1 MFAQVVLDVSLD
13 RTFDYAIPP
22 ELSAA
27 AVPGVRVKAPFGH
40 RTAVG
45 YIVGVSETTQV
56 DPKLLKPI
64 VSVDGDRPFLLPGV
78 LELSRWIA
86 SYYLAPVERC
96 VRAAL
101 PAAVQGRSRPREMLF
116 VDIKKESVPIIGKE
130 SVPIPGQ
137 LSETGTDPESGAG
150 ETGTGPE
157 NKTGTGPKLNKRQK
171 ELLADIQRVGG
182 GWMQALCREFKCA
195 PDTLKRLAEAG
206 FLTIESRESRR
217 NPLANRRL
225 IPTSPLPL
233 TDEQAQSLATIL
245 EECAATAP
253 RPVLL
258 HGVTGSG
265 KTEVYLQAIAK
276 MLEQG
281 RGAIVLVP
289 EISLTPQT
297 VQRFASRFGD
307 RIAVLHSA
315 LSDGE
320 RHDEWHRIRRGEAR
334 VVVGPRSAVFAPV
347 ENLGL
352 IVVDEEHDSS
362 YKQDDTPRYNAR
374 DVAVMRGHFE
384 KCGVVLGSATPS
396 FESWVNV
403 GRGKYRKAVIA
414 HRVDDHPMPLV
425 RIVDMRIETVKKSHA
440 TLLSDDLLQA
450 IEARLNAGEQS
461 ILFLNR
467 RGYSTSLQCPACGY
481 VATCDC
487 CSVPYTFHRVDDCL
501 RCHICGGWKRTPDKC
516 PQCGDPSIK
525 FNGYGTQRL
534 ESVVRA
540 CFPKASVG
548 RMDADVTS
556 RRHSHDEILGA
567 FRTGKTD
574 ILIGTQMI
582 AKGLHFPNV
591 TLVGVIAAD
600 ASLYIP
606 DFRAGERTFQLLT
619 QVSGRAGRGDVPGEV
634 IIQTY
639 TPAHPAVAM
648 AQTADYAAFAEE
660 ELAER
665 RELFYPPYAHLACVT
680 LKGEKEGAVDR
691 TIQALAAECRKL
703 APDNMRVSEPGPAP
717 LARANNFYR
726 YQIMVRAPASGPIG
740 RMLRAAFA
748 AVAMPKGVTAA
759 VDIDAIGIM

>member
-13 RTFDYAIPP
+13 RVFDYSVPP
-22 ELSAA
+22 ELVAT
-27 AVPGVRVKAPFGH
+27 AVPGARVRTPFGR

-45 YIVGVSETTQV
+45 YIIGTSDTTRV

-64 VSVDGDRPFLLPGV
+64 ISVEGDRPFLLPGIV
-78 LELSRWIA
+78 ELTRWIA
-86 SYYLAPVERC
+86 SYYLAPIERC

-101 PAAVQGRSRPREMLF
+101 PASVQEGRSKPRELLF
-116 VDIKKESVPIIGKE
+116 VSVKTGSVPVLK
-130 SVPIPGQ
+130 
-137 LSETGTDPESGAG
+137 
-150 ETGTGPE
+150 
-157 NKTGTGPKLNKRQK
+157 NKRQK

-182 GWMQALCREFKCA
+182 GWLQALCKEFKCS
-195 PDTLKRLAEAG
+195 PDTIKHLAELGAV
-206 FLTIESRESRR
+206 TIESREARR
-217 NPLANRRL
+217 DPLANRRL
-225 IPTSPLPL
+225 IPTKPHDL
-233 TDEQAQSLATIL
+233 TDEQAQALKDIR
-245 EECAATAP
+245 EECDSP
-253 RPVLL
+253 IPKPVLL
-258 HGVTGSG
+258 FGVTGSG
-265 KTEVYLQAIAK
+265 KTEVYLQSIAA
-276 MLEQG
+276 MLELG

-297 VQRFASRFGD
+297 VQRFAARFGD

-320 RHDEWHRIRRGEAR
+320 RHDEWHRIRRGDAR

-362 YKQDDTPRYNAR
+362 YKQEETPRYNAR

-384 KCGVVLGSATPS
+384 KCGVILGSATPS

-403 GRGKYRKAVIA
+403 ERGKYRKAVIA
-414 HRVDDHPMPLV
+414 NRVDDHPMPRV
-425 RIVDMRIETVKKSHA
+425 RIVDMRIETAKKSHA
-440 TLLSDDLLQA
+440 CLLSEELLMALDD
-450 IEARLNAGEQS
+450 RLKVGEQS

-467 RGYSTSLQCPACGY
+467 RGFATSLQCPACGY
-481 VATCDC
+481 VATCKS
-487 CSVPYTFHRVDDCL
+487 CSVPYTYHRADDCL
-501 RCHICGGWKRTPDKC
+501 RCHICGEWERPPDKC
-516 PQCGDPSIK
+516 PQCGDPAIK
-525 FNGYGTQRL
+525 YSGYGTQRL
-534 ESVVRA
+534 ESVIKA

-567 FRTGKTD
+567 FRTGKTH

-591 TLVGVIAAD
+591 TLVGVITAD

-619 QVSGRAGRGDVPGEV
+619 QVSGRAGRGDIPGDV

-639 TPAHPAVAM
+639 TPAHSAVAM
-648 AQTADYAAFAEE
+648 AQTADFIGFAEA

-665 RELFYPPYAHLACVT
+665 RELFFPPYSHLACVT
-680 LKGEKEGAVDR
+680 LKSENETSVNMA
-691 TIQALAAECRKL
+691 TQMLAAACRKI
-703 APDNMRVSEPGPAP
+703 APDTIRISEPGPAP
-717 LARANNFYR
+717 LARAKNAYR
-726 YQIMVRAPASGPIG
+726 YQL
-740 RMLRAAFA
+740 MLRAPTAGAIGRLLRAVFA
-748 AVAMPKGVTAA
+748 SFNLPKNVTAA
-759 VDIDAIGIM
+759 IDIDAIGIL